1 MLLSED
7 RQIFKVAFK
16 ERGKQQH
23 KRYHSPQ
30 DIHAHIVLGF
40 LLHLLIS
47 CL

>member
-23 KRYHSPQ
+23 KRYHSRQ
-30 DIHAHIVLGF
+30 GIQAHVVLLF